1 VYDLKKLHP
10 VQTGNLIRLGRD
22 WDGGYVIAKEQ
33 AQKTEVLL
41 SFGINDDWSF
51 EIDFEKQK
59 HIKMLAFD
67 YSVSLRGVLEKT
79 REHIGYALGG
89 LLILKRSWIIS
100 ACRNIKSML
109 KNVKEI
115 KKYFARKQDRYFI
128 PKYLNVYNDAKN
140 ITLDS
145 IFETLAGIKNLSV
158 FIKMDIE
165 GAEYAILPR
174 LSPYFDKI
182 NGIAIE
188 FHDLHKKNSL
198 DAFNKATALLLD
210 HFEII
215 HIHGN
220 TVGGTVLN
228 TLLPAALELTFMHKE
243 MLPKNPA
250 KSTAKYPINGLDF
263 PNGEDDSEDYILPYN
278 YADDIDSIVA
288 PYRQDNG

>member
-1 VYDLKKLHP
+1 
-10 VQTGNLIRLGRD
+10 
-22 WDGGYVIAKEQ
+22 
-33 AQKTEVLL
+33 
-41 SFGINDDWSF
+41 
-51 EIDFEKQK
+51 
-59 HIKMLAFD
+59 
-67 YSVSLRGVLEKT
+67 
-79 REHIGYALGG
+79 
-89 LLILKRSWIIS
+89 
-100 ACRNIKSML
+100 
-109 KNVKEI
+109 
-115 KKYFARKQDRYFI
+115 
-128 PKYLNVYNDAKN
+128 
-140 ITLDS
+140 
-145 IFETLAGIKNLSV
+145 
-158 FIKMDIE
+158 MDIE

-228 TLLPAALELTFMHKE
+228 TLLPVALELTFMHKE
-243 MLPKNPA
+243 MLPKNLA

-288 PYRQDNG
+288 PYKQDNR